1 MGKNKQNTTE
11 ELTKFEKKWLRA
23 EGNPHLVRLPSY
35 SLGNFPPRRMVQGL
49 TKWIL
54 TRLELRPLDRE
65 LSALTTGTP
74 TALIIHYSPLSSPF
88 VTVWRAVLLFLPTP
102 VFFWICCL
110 RLWWIT
116 RGRWRRRRRGGRGRR
131 GRVGLDTSGFINMHT
146 VCYLCYLRSFFLYKN
161 TMNHISTLGGGGGG
175 GGRGADLSKHP
186 SKHPSPEEG
195 SQADHRRIHLPF
207 PLSRVRITNLA
218 RVECEQKAQE
228 RKIKG
233 KRGF

>member
-35 SLGNFPPRRMVQGL
+35 SPGNFSSRRMVQGL

-54 TRLELRPLDRE
+54 TRLELIHLDRE

-175 GGRGADLSKHP
+175 GRICLNTPQNTPLQKKVPKQITEGFIFRFLSAEWGSRIWRESSA
-186 SKHPSPEEG
+186 SKRHKN
-195 SQADHRRIHLPF
+195 
-207 PLSRVRITNLA
+207 V
-218 RVECEQKAQE
+218 K
-228 RKIKG
+228 
-233 KRGF
+233 

>member
-1 MGKNKQNTTE
+1 
-11 ELTKFEKKWLRA
+11 
-23 EGNPHLVRLPSY
+23 
-35 SLGNFPPRRMVQGL
+35 MVQGL

-54 TRLELRPLDRE
+54 TRLELRSLDRE
-65 LSALTTGTP
+65 LSALTNRPP
-74 TALIIHYSPLSSPF
+74 TAPIIHYSPLSSPF

-175 GGRGADLSKHP
+175 GRMCLSTPQNTLLQKKAPKQITEGAVGFRFLSAEWGSRIWRESSA
-186 SKHPSPEEG
+186 SKRHKN
-195 SQADHRRIHLPF
+195 
-207 PLSRVRITNLA
+207 V
-218 RVECEQKAQE
+218 K
-228 RKIKG
+228 
-233 KRGF
+233 

>member
-35 SLGNFPPRRMVQGL
+35 SPGNFSSRRMVQGL

-54 TRLELRPLDRE
+54 TRLELRSLDRE
-65 LSALTTGTP
+65 LSALTNRPP
-74 TALIIHYSPLSSPF
+74 TAPIIHYSPLSSPF

-116 RGRWRRRRRGGRGRR
+116 GGRWRRRRRGGRSRW

-175 GGRGADLSKHP
+175 GRICLNTPQNTPLQKKVPKQITEGFIFRFLSAEWGSRIWRESSA
-186 SKHPSPEEG
+186 SKRHKN
-195 SQADHRRIHLPF
+195 
-207 PLSRVRITNLA
+207 V
-218 RVECEQKAQE
+218 K
-228 RKIKG
+228 
-233 KRGF
+233 

>member
-11 ELTKFEKKWLRA
+11 EPTKFE
-23 EGNPHLVRLPSY
+23 NPSY

-175 GGRGADLSKHP
+175 G
-186 SKHPSPEEG
+186 
-195 SQADHRRIHLPF
+195 RICLNTPQNTLLQKKVPKQITDLPF